1 MTTEAIIIEA
11 LKTIGPP
18 GATAVGM
25 AYVFLKYYG
34 RKNNTNGNEKS
45 TFPCPLHKGIDEAQK
60 TIFSK
65 LDKLEE
71 KVSGLPLEI
80 WKLIQHKEQ

>member
-1 MTTEAIIIEA
+1 MSTEAIIIEA
-11 LKTIGPP
+11 LKTIGPA
-18 GATAVGM
+18 GAASVGTA
-25 AYVFLKYYG
+25 YIFLKYYNKKSS
-34 RKNNTNGNEKS
+34 RNGKGDE
-45 TFPCPLHKGIDEAQK
+45 FPCPLHEGLSKAQD

-80 WKLIQHKEQ
+80 WKLIQHKEK